1 MKHCHILTLFAP
13 MLHAHKRGNGLAHL
27 LLGFRVAGFAR
38 FNQKNEVSSRYMKR
52 TLIAFLLAMAPFS
65 LAQAQ
70 QQLAGDDLQKAV
82 AGKTVYISTPLGE
95 VPVRY
100 ATNGSVSARTEL
112 ALLDGELTTVDRG
125 RWWVSESKLC
135 LQWRNWMGGRTHC
148 FTMRRLSPTVVHW
161 RRDDGKSGTARLG

>member
-1 MKHCHILTLFAP
+1 
-13 MLHAHKRGNGLAHL
+13 
-27 LLGFRVAGFAR
+27 
-38 FNQKNEVSSRYMKR
+38 
-52 TLIAFLLAMAPFS
+52 
-65 LAQAQ
+65 
-70 QQLAGDDLQKAV
+70 
-82 AGKTVYISTPLGE
+82 LGE

-112 ALLDGELTTVDRG
+112 ALLDGESTTVDRG

-148 FTMRRLSPTVVHW
+148 FTMHRLSPTVVHW